1 MRKPNNMTMEQV
13 LERHLQRQSI
23 LNSAIA
29 AEYRQ
34 FSTAD
39 AVRHLS
45 DYRKDGEVVTES
57 AAKTLLD
64 KMVDEDLLIKTRIA
78 SKTRYSIPKPNFITV
93 GWGVKDNGVRLGMH
107 LPPNPA
113 VIRGEVDYA

>member
-1 MRKPNNMTMEQV
+1 MKVYYQDDFVTLYHGDA
-13 LERHLQRQSI
+13 LEIMKSLPQ
-23 LNSAIA
+23 
-29 AEYRQ
+29 
-34 FSTAD
+34 AD

-45 DYRKDGEVVTES
+45 DYRQDGEVVTES

-93 GWGVKDNGVRLGMH
+93 GWGVTDNGVRLGMH
-107 LPPNPA
+107 LPPSPA
-113 VIRGEVDYA
+113 VIRGGVDYA